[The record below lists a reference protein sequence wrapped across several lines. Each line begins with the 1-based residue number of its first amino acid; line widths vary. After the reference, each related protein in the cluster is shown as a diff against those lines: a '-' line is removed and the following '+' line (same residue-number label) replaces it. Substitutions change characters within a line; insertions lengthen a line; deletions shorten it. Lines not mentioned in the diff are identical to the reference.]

1 MAMSKLEHTNETRPE
16 AQMKLDR
23 TELTDD
29 QLKSASELDDSKLD
43 TVTGGATA
51 YEIVKTAMDA
61 RVKELK
67 AEKTEL
73 LRSSGCLGPTN
84 QF

>member
-1 MAMSKLEHTNETRPE
+1 MSKLEHTNETRPE

-51 YEIVKTAMDA
+51 
-61 RVKELK
+61 
-67 AEKTEL
+67 
-73 LRSSGCLGPTN
+73 
-84 QF
+84 